1 MGQLGGLK
9 FGFRGGSNVVSIG
22 TEEGVS
28 SPDAVYQVFVTY
40 AATTFG

>member
-1 MGQLGGLK
+1 MDWDLGALT
-9 FGFRGGSNVVSIG
+9 VVFVG

-40 AATTFG
+40 AATAFLV